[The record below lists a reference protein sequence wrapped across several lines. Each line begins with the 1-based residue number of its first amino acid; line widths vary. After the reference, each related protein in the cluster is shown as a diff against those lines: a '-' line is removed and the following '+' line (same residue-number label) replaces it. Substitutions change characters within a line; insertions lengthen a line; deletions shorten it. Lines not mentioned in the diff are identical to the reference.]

1 MIRHRSLADSLDD
14 VFRSERYGVR
24 IVLAEI
30 KKDVR
35 ILLAYP
41 IEIVFWVISPLLWA
55 LPLVFQGKALIG
67 GLQSTAFGNFAGT
80 SEYIPYVIIGAIF
93 STYMLT
99 AVWSMGNAFRNE
111 MFYGTLEHVLCSP
124 VRPVN
129 ILVGKA
135 LYNAMFSTAFVV
147 VQMLICV
154 AFFGLQITLTK
165 IFPLVLFLVLLMVGL
180 YGMGFIA
187 AALTLLIKE
196 AHGILHMFEYVLF
209 LFTPIRYPVEV
220 HPITRS
226 VSMLIPLTYAL
237 IALRGILMGIH
248 FDFWKNGMILLGIDV
263 IIIPLGLYV
272 FSLVERRTKKRG
284 TLAHY

>member
-1 MIRHRSLADSLDD
+1 M
-14 VFRSERYGVR
+14 R
-24 IVLAEI
+24 IILAEL

-41 IEIVFWVISPLLWA
+41 IEIAFWIISPLLWA

-67 GLQSTAFGNFAGT
+67 GLQSTTFGTLAGT

-93 STYMLT
+93 STYMIT

-111 MFYGTLEHVLCSP
+111 MFYGTLEHILCSP
-124 VRPVN
+124 VRPVY
-129 ILVGKA
+129 ILIGKA
-135 LYNAMFSTAFVV
+135 LYNSIFSTAFVT

-154 AFFGLQITLTK
+154 IFFGLQITLTK
-165 IFPLVLFLVLLMVGL
+165 IFPLALFLILLMVGL

-226 VSMLIPLTYAL
+226 ISLLIPLTYAL
-237 IALRGILMGIH
+237 IALRGILMGIQ
-248 FDFWKNGMILLGIDV
+248 FDFWKNSLVLLGIDIV
-263 IIIPLGLYV
+263 IIPLGLYI
-272 FSLVERRTKKRG
+272 FSVVERRTKRRG